1 MPAGHVIGVNEGE
14 TLSPRWQFRGKGAGA
29 FDPEKMAA
37 LSDQGICLKDEGID
51 EKIPRNRDE
60 VIRLK
65 AEGKL

>member
-1 MPAGHVIGVNEGE
+1 M
-14 TLSPRWQFRGKGAGA
+14 SAGA

-37 LSDQGICLKDEGID
+37 LVDEGID
-51 EKIPRNRDE
+51 EKILRDRDQ